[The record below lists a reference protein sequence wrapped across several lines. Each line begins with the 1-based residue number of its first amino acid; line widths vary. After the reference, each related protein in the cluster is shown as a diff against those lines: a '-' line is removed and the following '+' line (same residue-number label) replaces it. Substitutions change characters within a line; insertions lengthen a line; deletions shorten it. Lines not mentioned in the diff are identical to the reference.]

1 MDVPDFRPELW
12 KGEWKRPSSR
22 KRQFGRYDFERF
34 PKLPINIASVGEK
47 SIGKA
52 HVDCRFLFNESKWGV
67 LQIDGRRW
75 PAGIVRLDLT
85 FTPIRGYKLMWATIK
100 VTLDGEHKDLEPWR
114 DKSII
119 DPAGL
124 VLLRHWGPDQIVG
137 APVTVSEKKTRH
149 GTPSVTFPQGGVSG
163 VGRDGEQSFEHDVR
177 WVFTGNP
184 RRNNTRGMTYNS
196 LEWHLWENDLESQSS
211 HGNRFQTAFAF
222 ANSGQPFLMK
232 VEIDGGLHKI
242 HHRLLEKLKFGSHKH
257 GEENISTTLVRGF
270 NGRMEPLNEL
280 ADRLNDDMKLKNGD
294 IGYAKKPDARDAASN
309 PPAATGTLPLANP
322 TPADGVQKPGVSTEE
337 MRNMSMSLISPK
349 VKQQIP
355 TSVKHEEPEV
365 KVETPAATAA
375 ENGTVASVV
384 KAKVELQ
391 KGTTILQM
399 LLYIMQY
406 WLKYISELLD
416 GG

>member
-1 MDVPDFRPELW
+1 MGEPAFRPELW
-12 KGEWKRPSSR
+12 KGEWKRRSSW

-34 PKLPINIASVGEK
+34 PRQPVNIASVGEK
-47 SIGKA
+47 SIGKV

-67 LQIDGRRW
+67 LQIDNRTW

-100 VTLDGEHKDLEPWR
+100 ISLDGDHKDLEPWR

-119 DPAGL
+119 DPGGL
-124 VLLRHWGPDQIVG
+124 VFLTHWGPDQIIG
-137 APVTVSEKKTRH
+137 TPVTVSEKKTTH
-149 GTPSVTFPQGGVSG
+149 VTPSVTFPQGGVSG
-163 VGRDGEQSFEHDVR
+163 VGRDGEQSFERDVR
-177 WVFTGNP
+177 WVFTGHP
-184 RRNNTRGMTYNS
+184 RPRITGGVTYNS

-242 HHRLLEKLKFGSHKH
+242 HHRLLEKIKFGSRKH

-280 ADRLNDDMKLKNGD
+280 ADRLNEEMKLKNGD
-294 IGYAKKPDARDAASN
+294 IGYSKKLDPQVAASN
-309 PPAATGTLPLANP
+309 PPAATGTLPLADP
-322 TPADGVQKPGVSTEE
+322 RPAEGAQKQGVSTEQLTK
-337 MRNMSMSLISPK
+337 MTMSLISPS
-349 VKQQIP
+349 VKQQAQT
-355 TSVKHEEPEV
+355 TSKHEEPED
-365 KVETPAATAA
+365 KVEASTTIAA
-375 ENGTVASVV
+375 ENGTVASVI
-384 KAKVELQ
+384 KAKVELR
-391 KGTTILQM
+391 KGTP
-399 LLYIMQY
+399 LLEMFFYIMQY
-406 WLKYISELLD
+406 WLRYISELLD